1 MGIYLSYEW
10 KEEYGCH
17 LEIWK
22 GENCV
27 DNNAKLLEKTVDTI
41 EHHGHEVEESRMKK
55 VEKMKRTIQ
64 LIKNVRSDEYV
75 KLAEKELGKIKNSD
89 WLWTDK
95 EDTEEER
102 IHNKKVYER
111 AREIEISEWKELW
124 LIVHGQDMKEF
135 SKIYNSKT
143 EEEKKEESV
152 WNDWFDGSGMKSWW
166 D

>member
-1 MGIYLSYEW
+1 
-10 KEEYGCH
+10 
-17 LEIWK
+17 
-22 GENCV
+22 
-27 DNNAKLLEKTVDTI
+27 
-41 EHHGHEVEESRMKK
+41 
-55 VEKMKRTIQ
+55 MKRAIQ
-64 LIKNVRSDEYV
+64 LIKNIRSDEYV
-75 KLAEKELGKIKNSD
+75 NQAELELGEIKNSD

-102 IHNKKVYER
+102 VHNKKVFER
-111 AREIEISEWKELW
+111 AREIEDSEWEELW